1 MAVAAAHQLQ
11 KFHFR
16 VTVSYFYRNSGVSK
30 LCTTVKYLFNL
41 RRHNDN
47 RVEIQ
52 FEGRAQPT
60 IDAAPFGKQGVKMC
74 YTTIAQNAKKNYA
87 PLAFSDD
94 EVQSAINK
102 AINYRTKVLNF
113 LLTTFHILD
122 VCKIARVFPLMIPGK
137 PANLGE
143 SHTPF
148 YIQYIFRIF
157 CCCFFIIDF
166 LSFEKVFFYIFLLH
180 SIFTLH
186 VFTFIYTLLLVQNYM
201 HQLHH
206 RNCWKTMKKKS
217 G

>member
-1 MAVAAAHQLQ
+1 MLHDD
-11 KFHFR
+11 
-16 VTVSYFYRNSGVSK
+16 
-30 LCTTVKYLFNL
+30 C
-41 RRHNDN
+41 
-47 RVEIQ
+47 
-52 FEGRAQPT
+52 
-60 IDAAPFGKQGVKMC
+60 
-74 YTTIAQNAKKNYA
+74 AKCQKNYA

-113 LLTTFHILD
+113 LLTTFHIPD

-166 LSFEKVFFYIFLLH
+166 LSFEKIFFLYIFIAFHIHSTCFYFYLH
-180 SIFTLH
+180 IVASVELYAST
-186 VFTFIYTLLLVQNYM
+186 TSQKLLLENEEKNQN
-201 HQLHH
+201 
-206 RNCWKTMKKKS
+206 NS
-217 G
+217 NSAFSP